1 MPDINPLYGAA
12 PKEKQRLGSRDRQ
25 LLLFLVAAVF
35 AIIAIALFTTVQMNR
50 NGGTGTGNSSQ
61 LSAQSCSGYLYAT
74 DYYKC
79 IGNVAI
85 KSHNASVCGVLP
97 ADGQYT
103 CLNNLAQNS
112 SNIAVCSGINES
124 SNKYY
129 QCVSS
134 LLPQSQD
141 LSYCSTF
148 IFPISVQC
156 IYNISAISGFSNLA
170 ACSAIKNISDSKACN
185 SLYYYKKAVSSK
197 SANYCSYLNNS
208 RNNAALYIITVNSST
223 DSMVQT
229 SPNFLFSRMLGLNFT
244 PNGYCNY
251 QVAVASNNETL
262 CGKINN
268 GTYASALCTYYFHP
282 VNITQPSI
290 NFSAKNVSMA
300 CKPFNN
306 SAICNFTYYTN
317 RAVNLDNETDCLL
330 VPPNQGRDLCIE
342 SLVYKYRN
350 SAYCTDIVNATLRS
364 ECINATEIAGF
375 FNITSLNVTFN
386 QTPRIP

>member
-208 RNNAALYIITVNSST
+208 RNNAALY
-223 DSMVQT
+223 
-229 SPNFLFSRMLGLNFT
+229 
-244 PNGYCNY
+244 
-251 QVAVASNNETL
+251 E
-262 CGKINN
+262 
-268 GTYASALCTYYFHP
+268 
-282 VNITQPSI
+282 
-290 NFSAKNVSMA
+290 
-300 CKPFNN
+300 
-306 SAICNFTYYTN
+306 
-317 RAVNLDNETDCLL
+317 
-330 VPPNQGRDLCIE
+330 
-342 SLVYKYRN
+342 
-350 SAYCTDIVNATLRS
+350 
-364 ECINATEIAGF
+364 
-375 FNITSLNVTFN
+375 
-386 QTPRIP
+386 